1 MIVRA
6 SADPDEIPPTMT
18 SDSNMIRKV
27 RLNVPFAGLMF
38 NAFGS
43 IVEIPQGDDLSVARE
58 GQYGGAHTERLVVT
72 EASPSRMHGRERFE
86 PRRART
92 TN

>member
-18 SDSNMIRKV
+18 SDSNMDRKV
-27 RLNVPFAGLMF
+27 RFNVPFAGLMF

-58 GQYGGAHTERLVVT
+58 GQYGGAHTECVPT
-72 EASPSRMHGRERFE
+72 EASPTRMHGRERFE

>member
-18 SDSNMIRKV
+18 SDSNMVRKA
-27 RLNVPFAGLMF
+27 RFNVPFAGLMF

-58 GQYGGAHTERLVVT
+58 GQYGGAHTECTHGRNI
-72 EASPSRMHGRERFE
+72 PSRAACMAETVFSAASE
-86 PRRART
+86 
-92 TN
+92 ND